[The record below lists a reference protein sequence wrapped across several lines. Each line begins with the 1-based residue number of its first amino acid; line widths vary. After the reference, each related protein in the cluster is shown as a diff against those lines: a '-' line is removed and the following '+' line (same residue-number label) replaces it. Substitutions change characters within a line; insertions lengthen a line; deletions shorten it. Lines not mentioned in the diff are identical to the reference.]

1 MDFID
6 LLTLPVKNVS
16 IISYLINLSL
26 VFIFSKFLS
35 ILYLKY
41 KITPLIKDEISG
53 NLVYISLAT
62 FLLVNIV
69 ISSLLLSVALIA
81 FLSIINLKGITN
93 DLEDISY
100 LYLAISLAIGF
111 GANEPLITT
120 VTFIV
125 IFLYIFLKNSFVRKN

>member
-16 IISYLINLSL
+16 IISYLINLFL

-62 FLLVNIV
+62 DNRREEITIFTNRN
-69 ISSLLLSVALIA
+69 VAKEI
-81 FLSIINLKGITN
+81 
-93 DLEDISY
+93 
-100 LYLAISLAIGF
+100 
-111 GANEPLITT
+111 
-120 VTFIV
+120 
-125 IFLYIFLKNSFVRKN
+125 